1 MITVLLQQFT
11 QIAVEA
17 VERRQQGN
25 PLRGGK
31 PVKLVKA
38 SGDLVEVVAYSA
50 DLSQQFGRNVRKT
63 ALSGG
68 VFSQTELTQPFSK
81 MGSVTPV
88 DQTLMF

>member
-1 MITVLLQQFT
+1 MITMLLQQFT
-11 QIAVEA
+11 QIAVKA
-17 VERRQQGN
+17 VKHRQQGN

-38 SGDLVEVVAYSA
+38 SGDLVEVVAYPA

-68 VFSQTELTQPFSK
+68 VFSQTELTQPFSQ

-88 DQTLMF
+88 YQTLML

>member
-1 MITVLLQQFT
+1 MITMLLQQFT
-11 QIAVEA
+11 QIAVKA
-17 VERRQQGN
+17 VEHRQQGN

-38 SGDLVEVVAYSA
+38 SGDLVEVVAYPA

-68 VFSQTELTQPFSK
+68 VFSQTELTQPFSQ

-88 DQTLMF
+88 YQTLML